1 MKSVALHNLGC
12 KVNSYEIE
20 VMQQMLQEKGYT
32 IVPFDEIADI
42 YIVNTCTVTNIADRK
57 SRQMLHR
64 AKQKNPAA
72 LVVAVGCYVQT
83 GREDVE
89 QDPCIDLAIGNN
101 RKKDLASI
109 LEEYLRD
116 LEQEDAVAE
125 NAENAG
131 HGVDKTLHDTTVID
145 TNHTAEYE
153 EMTLKQTAEHTRA
166 YIKIQDGCNQF
177 CSYCV
182 IPYARGRVR
191 SRRAEDIIREI
202 TGMAKNGY
210 REIVLTGIHI
220 SSYGNVTIGGSDYA
234 SSLARLFVQGKLAAH
249 SVFTKELRLGDTSEY
264 NDPYLN
270 NWYYASIGYEYEGQ
284 TPQTLKPAIVF
295 KTMYDTWE
303 EGSGVERMRITSIGN
318 VGIGTASPAYKLD
331 VNGTLGVSGAT
342 TLAST
347 LYVSGA
353 TTLGSTLQIGSATLT
368 WNGSALVVDKPL
380 VSTSFA
386 AGATATASSSSESA
400 PTTATA
406 EWYNLRTTSNGRN
419 GLSGAPI
426 VAIENYDDSMA
437 DTSMYRMC
445 LMTLKKHWR
454 IPMLTPRWN
463 PDDGT
468 VLKPNTA
475 SNIAWSDTWWP
486 VSDKI
491 VTWFSN
497 TGKVLNTVGLG
508 FSKNTNGKFSTTGSK
523 RRYLGCAI
531 FKKTGK
537 GHSGWERVSNIA
549 KIAIFAQAGNNYN
562 IRIVE

>member
-131 HGVDKTLHDTTVID
+131 HGVDKTMHDTTVID
-145 TNHTAEYE
+145 INHTAEYE

-220 SSYGNVTIGGSDYA
+220 SSYGIDFDEEAWKRGESVSVLKEDEERRDYSGSSKLIDLLERIHDIEGIERIRIG
-234 SSLARLFVQGKLAAH
+234 SLEPRIITEETAARMAALPKLCPHFHLSLQSGCDSVLKRMNRRYDTAEYEAGCDLLRKYFTHPAITTDVIVGFPGETEEEFKITEEYLKKIHFYEMHIFKYSVREGTKAAVMPDQVPEQKKTER
-249 SVFTKELRLGDTSEY
+249 SNILLSLEKKMSEEFR
-264 NDPYLN
+264 N
-270 NWYYASIGYEYEGQ
+270 YYAGKE
-284 TPQTLKPAIVF
+284 
-295 KTMYDTWE
+295 KTALLE
-303 EGSGVERMRITSIGN
+303 EE
-318 VGIGTASPAYKLD
+318 
-331 VNGTLGVSGAT
+331 
-342 TLAST
+342 
-347 LYVSGA
+347 
-353 TTLGSTLQIGSATLT
+353 
-368 WNGSALVVDKPL
+368 LVVDGKTYFTGYTKEY
-380 VSTSFA
+380 VK
-386 AGATATASSSSESA
+386 
-400 PTTATA
+400 
-406 EWYNLRTTSNGRN
+406 
-419 GLSGAPI
+419 
-426 VAIENYDDSMA
+426 VAFETEEN
-437 DTSMYRMC
+437 
-445 LMTLKKHWR
+445 MT
-454 IPMLTPRWN
+454 N
-463 PDDGT
+463 QF
-468 VLKPNTA
+468 V
-475 SNIAWSDTWWP
+475 
-486 VSDKI
+486 
-491 VTWFSN
+491 
-497 TGKVLNTVGLG
+497 TGKI
-508 FSKNTNGKFSTTGSK
+508 KGKLK
-523 RRYLGCAI
+523 DDIYLL
-531 FKKTGK
+531 
-537 GHSGWERVSNIA
+537 
-549 KIAIFAQAGNNYN
+549 
-562 IRIVE
+562 VEF